1 MNHHEA
7 ARRKL
12 GFSAVQACR
21 LAGITYRQLD
31 YWARSD
37 LLRPSA
43 AEAAGSGSAR
53 RYSALDVRILRV
65 VSQLGTYVSVPAV
78 RRSGIVEHLRALTE
92 EEWAEGALVLTG
104 DGTCTVTVTPMAVMA
119 ERGLSMAMV
128 VNLAAVP
135 EPTHAD
141 LHEEVLTR

>member
-1 MNHHEA
+1 MDHHEA

-12 GFSAVQACR
+12 GFSGPQVCQ

-37 LLRPSA
+37 LLRPSVA
-43 AEAAGSGSAR
+43 DAAGSGSAR

-65 VSQLGTYVSVPAV
+65 LSQLGTYVSVPAV
-78 RRSGIVEHLRALTE
+78 RRCRIVEHLRALTD
-92 EEWAEGALVLTG
+92 EEWAEGALLVTG
-104 DGTCTVTVTPMAVMA
+104 DGHCSVTLSPMAVMA
-119 ERGLSMAMV
+119 ELGLTMAMV

-135 EPTHAD
+135 EPTHDD